1 MMLRLIYSIIIV
13 SLACSCAKPQPE
25 ELIQGR
31 IVSMAYL
38 KSLYRGY
45 PVKIDEDMTLVVR
58 IVGNDIYGNVHNTL
72 FVQDDTGGM
81 RVAVKGKFLCD
92 HFLMFDQ
99 VVIRCNGLW
108 IHSISD
114 DMTICFDV
122 VEGKPIPIPEN
133 RAKHFIRSTR
143 TPNLKDIEPP
153 IKSIAT
159 LTHDD
164 IGRYIRFEDV
174 ALESYNEFMRWSDGE
189 SIYTTH
195 YLIDRL
201 GNKIAMPVSLYAAF
215 ARYEVPPGRGMVA
228 GILTRFYDEY
238 QLTVCDYSLVR
249 LDNPR

>member
-1 MMLRLIYSIIIV
+1 MMLRLICSVIIA
-13 SLACSCAKPQPE
+13 SLVCSCAKPQAE

-31 IVSMAYL
+31 IISLAYL

-45 PVKIDEDMTLVVR
+45 PVRINEEMTLVVR
-58 IVGNDIYGNVHNTL
+58 VVGNNIYGNVHNTL

-81 RVAVKGKFLCD
+81 RVAVKGERMFEQ
-92 HFLMFDQ
+92 FLMFDQ
-99 VVIRCNGLW
+99 IAIRCNELW
-108 IHSISD
+108 IHSVSD
-114 DMTICFDV
+114 DMTLCFEV

-133 RAKHFIRSTR
+133 RATHFIRSTH
-143 TPNLKDIEPP
+143 TPNLKEIVPP
-153 IKSIAT
+153 IKNIAT

-174 ALESYNEFMRWSDGE
+174 ALESCNEFMQWSDGV

-195 YLIDRL
+195 YLIDRS
-201 GNKIAMPVSLYAAF
+201 GNKIAMPVSLYAVF
-215 ARYEVPPGRGMVA
+215 ATLPVPLGRGMVA
-228 GILTRFYDEY
+228 GILTRFYNEY